1 MKKINLF
8 LASLAFASISFGQK
22 VMLTEGD
29 LSALKGETFMKI
41 EYDYSSMEVGDFN
54 DEGSYT
60 KKKVEEY
67 NAKEAGKGDKWLE
80 SWERDKTVRYPEKFE
95 ELINKTGTIKYSQ
108 DAEGTKYTLIVK
120 TRFIEPGFN
129 AGVMKRPAA
138 VSFEYIIVETG
149 NPSKVIARMSHK
161 LVPGAQAM
169 GFDYDTG
176 TRIAESYAK
185 GGKMLA
191 AFITKSTK

>member
-29 LSALKGETFMKI
+29 LSALKGETSMKI

-67 NAKEAGKGDKWLE
+67 NAKEAGKGDKWLV

-95 ELINKTGTIKYSQ
+95 ELINKSGTIKYSQ

-149 NPSKVIARMSHK
+149 NASNVVARMSHK

-191 AFITKSTK
+191 GFITKSTK

>member
-1 MKKINLF
+1 MKKLNLF

-22 VMLTEGD
+22 IMLIEGD
-29 LSALKGETFMKI
+29 LSVLKGETSMKI
-41 EYDYSSMEVGDFN
+41 EYDYSDMEVGDYN
-54 DEGSYT
+54 DEASYT

-67 NAKEAGKGDKWLE
+67 NKKEAGSGDKWLA

-95 ELINKTGTIKYSQ
+95 ELINKTGNIKYSQ
-108 DAEGTKYTLIVK
+108 TAEGTKYTLIVK
-120 TRFIEPGFN
+120 TKFIEPGFN
-129 AGVMKRPAA
+129 VGVMKKPAA
-138 VSFEYIIVETG
+138 VSFEYIIVETA
-149 NPSKVIARMSHK
+149 NPSKVVARLSQK

-185 GGKMLA
+185 AGKMLA
-191 AFITKSTK
+191 AFITKNTK